1 MLSGAPVIR
10 HGCRTSVDLYPS
22 LNLSI
27 HRTGAIVLAQLYP
40 FSVNYLTNPDQQTL
54 RSLAL
59 EHTPAVFESRHGNL
73 VKVSR
78 NKARQAKFTYVIA
91 DDGSDRFSQ
100 KTITR
105 AEALPLIARQQKYI
119 EAQGQLIE
127 VQGFLGT
134 GPRAVGVQWLYT
146 VEGANIAG
154 MQSVLAF
161 PVDSVLNDSEHFSPE
176 FRVIYTPNCFAY
188 GMPGEQAIIV
198 DLENYTTYIMG
209 PDYFGESK
217 KAALRMLNERVYQ
230 SGGLVLHAGAKKV
243 KIGEKTVAMTI
254 MGLSG
259 TGKTT
264 TTFSKQ
270 GDVTEPIQDDMVALW
285 PKGEL
290 SITENG
296 CFAKTHGLSAD
307 SEPVIYEGTLSSDA
321 WVENVYLAADGA
333 YDFFKDALAPQ
344 EVERL
349 RDTLVVT
356 GAPAANVD
364 AYIRGDVELADL
376 VDSQGVVR
384 DGWDFVRWTGNGRSI
399 IPMSAIEDAANLNDI
414 PEVRTMGI
422 LNRDEGSDAATPGII
437 RFTSPQQA
445 AGYFMLGETT
455 KTSAAGK
462 EVGKTRSPFTQP
474 FFPLAHGLQARRFS
488 ELAETMPDVSL
499 WMMNTGYVGGDA
511 KSIKQDQGYK
521 VKIRHS
527 SAMLEAMLKDEV
539 VWKRDPDF
547 GYEVVDIEHPQNL
560 ALLQRVP
567 ADILD
572 PRRYYDRTGRSD
584 EYMTWVQ
591 QMKTERRQF
600 LNHYGVD
607 GEIVDAVCG

>member
-1 MLSGAPVIR
+1 
-10 HGCRTSVDLYPS
+10 
-22 LNLSI
+22 
-27 HRTGAIVLAQLYP
+27 
-40 FSVNYLTNPDQQTL
+40 VNYLTNPDQDIL
-54 RSLAL
+54 RDLAL
-59 EHTPAVFESRHGNL
+59 QHTPAVFQSRHGNL

-91 DDGSDRFSQ
+91 DNADRHRFSQ
-100 KTITR
+100 KTISR
-105 AEALPLIARQQKYI
+105 SEAEPLIAKQKKYI

-146 VEGANIAG
+146 LEGANIAG
-154 MQSVLAF
+154 MQSILAF
-161 PVDSVLNDSEHFSPE
+161 PVDSVLESSENFNPQ
-176 FRVIYTPNCFAY
+176 FRVVYTPNCFAY
-188 GMPGEQAIIV
+188 GMPGDQAIIV

-217 KAALRMLNERVYQ
+217 KAALRMLNELVYQ
-230 SGGLVLHAGAKKV
+230 HGGLVLHAGAKKV
-243 KIGEKTVAMTI
+243 KIGDTTVAMTI

-285 PKGEL
+285 PAGEL

-296 CFAKTHGLSAD
+296 CFAKTFGLSAD
-307 SEPVIYEGTLSSDA
+307 SEPVIHDGTLSAQA
-321 WVENVYLAADGA
+321 WVENVYLNEEGE
-333 YDFFKDALAPQ
+333 YDFFKDALSPD
-344 EVERL
+344 EVNRL
-349 RDTLVVT
+349 RETLVVT
-356 GAPAANVD
+356 GAPVDNVD
-364 AYIRGDVELADL
+364 AYISGKMTLDQI
-376 VDSQGVVR
+376 VDAQGVLK

-399 IPMSAIEDAANLNDI
+399 IPMSAIEDAADLEQI

-474 FFPLAHGLQARRFS
+474 FFPLAHGLQAQRFR
-488 ELAETMPDVSL
+488 ELAKTMPDVSL

-511 KSIKQDQGYK
+511 SSVQDDHGYK

-527 SAMLEAMLKDEV
+527 SAMLEAMLKNEV
-539 VWKRDPDF
+539 VWKLDPDF
-547 GYEVVDIEHPQNL
+547 GYEVVDVDHPRNKQLL
-560 ALLQRVP
+560 ALVP
-567 ADILD
+567 ADILN
-572 PRRYYDRTGRSD
+572 PRGYYGRTGRND
-584 EYMTWVQ
+584 EYRSWVQ
-591 QMKTERRQF
+591 RMKTERRSF
-600 LNHYGVD
+600 LNQYGVD
-607 GEIVDAVCG
+607 GDIVEAVCG